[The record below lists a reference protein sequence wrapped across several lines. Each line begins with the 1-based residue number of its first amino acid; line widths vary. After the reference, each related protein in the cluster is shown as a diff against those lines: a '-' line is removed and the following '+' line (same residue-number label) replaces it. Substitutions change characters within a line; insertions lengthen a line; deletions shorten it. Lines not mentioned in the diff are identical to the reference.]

1 MKPKYIVLDR
11 DGVINVDLFDYVLD
25 TKDFKFE
32 EGSLD
37 ALIELGKNNYEIIV
51 ATNQKCIN
59 LGLISSEGIK
69 VVNDYWV
76 NIVSK
81 EGVNIKSVE
90 VCPHRDEENCDCRK
104 PKTGLL
110 KNAEKKH
117 GISLKDCY
125 FIGDKLSDIECALA
139 HGCKPILV
147 ETGYGSRSIKERGTR
162 ENLAIV
168 KNLKKAVQKIV
179 IGS

>member
-117 GISLKDCY
+117 SISLKDCY

-162 ENLAIV
+162 ENLAVV
-168 KNLKKAVQKIV
+168 KNLKEAVQKIV

>member
-1 MKPKYIVLDR
+1 LKPKYIVLDR

-32 EGSLD
+32 EGSFE
-37 ALIELGKNNYEIIV
+37 ALVELGKNNFEIVV

-69 VVNDYWV
+69 AINDYWV
-76 NIVSK
+76 NIVAK
-81 EGVNIKSVE
+81 EGVKIKSVE
-90 VCPHRDEENCDCRK
+90 VCPHKDEEDCDCRK

-125 FIGDKLSDIECALA
+125 FVGDKLSDIECALT

-147 ETGYGSRSIKERGTR
+147 ETGYGTKSIAERGSR
-162 ENLAIV
+162 ENLIIV
-168 KNLKKAVQKIV
+168 KNLREAVKKI
-179 IGS
+179 IRES

>member
-1 MKPKYIVLDR
+1 MDR

-32 EGSLD
+32 EGSLE
-37 ALIELGKNNYEIIV
+37 ALIELGENNFEIVV

-59 LGLISSEGIK
+59 LGLISFEGIK
-69 VVNDYWV
+69 AINDYWV
-76 NIVSK
+76 NIVKK
-81 EGVNIKSVE
+81 EGVKIKSVE
-90 VCPHRDEENCDCRK
+90 VCPHKDEENCDCRK

-110 KNAEKKH
+110 KTAEKRH

-125 FIGDKLSDIECALA
+125 FIGDKLSDIECALT

-147 ETGYGSRSIKERGTR
+147 ETGYGVRSIAERGSR
-162 ENLAIV
+162 INLTIV
-168 KNLKKAVQKIV
+168 KNLREAVKKIV
-179 IGS
+179 KAS